1 MIGDVFIVFEIRSKK
16 EFAALRRYSEVG
28 LVGRGRLNTDCLV
41 TRV

>member
-1 MIGDVFIVFEIRSKK
+1 MIGDVRIVFEIRTKR
-16 EFAALRRYSEVG
+16 EFAALRRYWAVG